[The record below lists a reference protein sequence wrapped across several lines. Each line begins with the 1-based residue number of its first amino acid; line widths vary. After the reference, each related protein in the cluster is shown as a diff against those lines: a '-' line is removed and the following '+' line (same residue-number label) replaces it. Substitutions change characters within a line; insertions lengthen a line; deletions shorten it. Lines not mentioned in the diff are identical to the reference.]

1 MSTIW
6 VVISGTCYE
15 SAEAIEGVYDTEEK
29 AKLKEST
36 LPNCRTYYSYI
47 EEHEVE

>member
-1 MSTIW
+1 MSTVW

-15 SAEAIEGVYDTEEK
+15 SEEVVEGVYDTEEK

-36 LPNCRTYYSYI
+36 LSHDRLYYHYI